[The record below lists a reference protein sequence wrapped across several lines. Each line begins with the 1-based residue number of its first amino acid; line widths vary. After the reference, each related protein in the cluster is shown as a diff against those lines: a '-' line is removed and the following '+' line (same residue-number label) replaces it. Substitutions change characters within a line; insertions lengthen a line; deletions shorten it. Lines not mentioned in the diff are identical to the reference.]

1 MDLPEHIWAL
11 IACVALTILFGIVG
25 ELEYQ
30 DALYIESLRSDGTAP
45 IRRWGERIPPFTQT
59 ERSMYVC
66 RV

>member
-30 DALYIESLRSDGTAP
+30 DALYVESLRSDGTATHP
-45 IRRWGERIPPFTQT
+45 EVGGADSAH
-59 ERSMYVC
+59 RSN
-66 RV
+66 